1 LARIFLQ
8 QVATMCN
15 CPEMVSML
23 LEQGCTSGVDEA
35 ALIAKEKGRQEC
47 LEALQAKG
55 RKQK

>member
-1 LARIFLQ
+1 
-8 QVATMCN
+8 MCN